1 MDCVNCGAPLPAK
14 SSKCRH
20 CGTLN
25 DVDLRTVHRSITS
38 TAASDRN
45 CPRCETLME
54 SIDLGLD
61 GGFFIERCA
70 RCLGLFFDPGELEHV
85 LNVSAQNVHEVD
97 RERLDVMIEEEYA
110 DTPRQVKYIKCPVCS
125 TLMNRRI
132 FGAKS
137 GVIVDSCRHHG
148 VWLDGGELAQI
159 VKWAKVGGR
168 ILDEERKERDTKNE
182 ERKKRLEASDESTSR
197 GFDLEF
203 GDVSPT
209 FDYGLVDVL
218 KALFSLG

>member
-1 MDCVNCGAPLPAK
+1 MDCMNCGAPLSAK
-14 SSKCRH
+14 SFKCRH

-25 DVDLRTVHRSITS
+25 DVDLRTVHRSVAS

-54 SIDLGLD
+54 SVDLGID
-61 GGFFIERCA
+61 GGFFIERYD
-70 RCLGLFFDPGELEHV
+70 RCLGLFFDPDELERI

-97 RERLDVMIEEEYA
+97 RQRLDVMIAEEYA
-110 DTPRQVKYIKCPVCS
+110 DTPKQVKYIKCPVCD

-137 GVIVDSCRHHG
+137 GIIVDGCRQHG

-159 VKWAKVGGR
+159 VKWAKAGGR
-168 ILDEERKERDTKNE
+168 ILDAERKERDAKNQ
-182 ERKKRLEASDESTSR
+182 ERKKRLESFKESV
-197 GFDLEF
+197 DNPF
-203 GDVSPT
+203 GLRRTSPT
-209 FDYGLVDVL
+209 DDNSLVDVL
-218 KALFSLG
+218 KALFWFR

>member
-25 DVDLRTVHRSITS
+25 DVDLRTVHRSVAS

-45 CPRCETLME
+45 CPRCQTLME

-61 GGFFIERCA
+61 GGFFIERCD

-85 LNVSAQNVHEVD
+85 LNVSVQDVHEVD
-97 RERLDVMIEEEYA
+97 RERLNVMIAEEYA
-110 DTPRQVKYIKCPVCS
+110 DTPRQVKYIKCPVCDA
-125 TLMNRRI
+125 LMNRRI

-137 GVIVDSCRHHG
+137 GVIVDSCRQHG

-159 VKWAKVGGR
+159 VKWAKAGGR
-168 ILDEERKERDTKNE
+168 ILDAERNERDAKNEGRKERT
-182 ERKKRLEASDESTSR
+182 RAATEAIEQR
-197 GFDLEF
+197 FDLGSGSYRNE
-203 GDVSPT
+203 SPLT
-209 FDYGLVDVL
+209 EVL
-218 KALFSLG
+218 RVLFSFL